1 MPSIRRYSA
10 VRHPRH
16 RLSIA
21 ARLAAGFGAVVVML
35 GLVSY
40 FAMAG
45 LFDIHERLHQV
56 KADGTRALGA
66 LHLANA
72 LCEEY
77 EHVAHTIILG
87 NTTHRSRFLD
97 AAQRVRELA
106 AEVRAHGVSP
116 EHRKTVDEILAG
128 SLEIERIFRE
138 DILPQVSSGH
148 TDSLARQ
155 HDRILSLTLDAQER
169 AEQLVRAAEA
179 SSDDFSAHARAVQ
192 HRVIL
197 WTLIVHIAA
206 VAASAFIGVYIYR
219 SIARPIAALGS
230 ATIRVSSGDLD
241 TEILVEASDEIGQL
255 ARRFNQMTKSIREHQ
270 ARLIQTEKLAGLGRM
285 AAGVAHELNN
295 PLGVILG
302 YVKLLRR
309 REDSQS
315 KELAI
320 IEDEAERCRQVVE
333 GLLDLTRPQS
343 VDTAPVDI
351 NALTKDVVERLTI
364 SGAFP
369 QVRVSVEG
377 HGIVRGSDPKL
388 RQVLMNLV
396 RNGCEA
402 AGPGGVLRIEIREP
416 PKGPVTI
423 HLSDTGSGIKPED
436 QRRLFEPFFTTKA
449 AGTGLGLAISRA
461 IARAHGGDLELES
474 TSKRGSVF
482 RLTMPAMEGGSR

>member
-1 MPSIRRYSA
+1 
-10 VRHPRH
+10 
-16 RLSIA
+16 
-21 ARLAAGFGAVVVML
+21 ML

-45 LFDIHERLHQV
+45 LFDVHERLHQV

-97 AAQRVRELA
+97 AAQRVREVAAGVRAQGLAPEARNTVDQILA
-106 AEVRAHGVSP
+106 A
-116 EHRKTVDEILAG
+116 
-128 SLEIERIFRE
+128 SLEIERIFRD
-138 DILPQVSSGH
+138 DIVPAVSSGDIH
-148 TDSLARQ
+148 SLASQ
-155 HDRILSLTLDAQER
+155 HDRILSLTLGAQER

-179 SSDDFSAHARAVQ
+179 STDDFSAHARAVQ

-197 WTLIVHIAA
+197 WTLIVHIA
-206 VAASAFIGVYIYR
+206 VIAASVFIGVHIYR
-219 SIARPIAALGS
+219 SIAKPIAGLVS
-230 ATIRVSSGDLD
+230 ATVRVSSGDLD
-241 TEILVEASDEIGQL
+241 TEIPVETGDEIGKL
-255 ARRFNQMTKSIREHQ
+255 AQGFNQMTRSLREHQ
-270 ARLIQTEKLAGLGRM
+270 ARLVQTEKLAGLGRM

-309 REDSQS
+309 REDGQS
-315 KELAI
+315 KELAA
-320 IEDEAERCRQVVE
+320 IEEEAERCRQVVE
-333 GLLDLTRPQS
+333 GLLDLTRPQ
-343 VDTAPVDI
+343 PVDAAAVDV
-351 NALTKDVVERLTI
+351 NALAKDVVDRLTT

-377 HGIVRGSDPKL
+377 HGLVRGSASKL
-388 RQVLMNLV
+388 RQVMMNLV

-402 AGPGGVLRIEIREP
+402 AGPGGALRIAIRHQP
-416 PKGPVTI
+416 NGRVTI
-423 HLSDTGSGIKPED
+423 DVSDTGSGIRAED
-436 QRRLFEPFFTTKA
+436 QARLFEPFFTTKA

-461 IARAHGGDLELES
+461 IARAHGGDLEMAS
-474 TSKRGSVF
+474 TSDLGSVF
-482 RLTMPAMEGGSR
+482 RLTVPSTSMFMSGESR